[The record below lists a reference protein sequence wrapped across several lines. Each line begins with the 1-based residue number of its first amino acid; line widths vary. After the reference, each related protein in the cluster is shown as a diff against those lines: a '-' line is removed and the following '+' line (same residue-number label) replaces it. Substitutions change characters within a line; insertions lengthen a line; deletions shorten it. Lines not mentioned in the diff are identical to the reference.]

1 MVVTNKFALYLIR
14 EKTTY
19 IIYIISY
26 ILSILATTF
35 LVWGVYKNLE
45 PDELNALRIILTSLI
60 FIIWILLLTANI
72 IKLLNV
78 LNIKSTLKSQSK
90 VVPRHHFK
98 HNHTK

>member
-1 MVVTNKFALYLIR
+1 MVVTNKFANYLIR

-26 ILSILATTF
+26 ILTIFATAF

-45 PDELNALRIILTSLI
+45 PEELNTLRVVLTSLL
-60 FIIWILLLTANI
+60 FVIWILLLTANI
-72 IKLLNV
+72 IKLMNV

-98 HNHTK
+98 HNHAK